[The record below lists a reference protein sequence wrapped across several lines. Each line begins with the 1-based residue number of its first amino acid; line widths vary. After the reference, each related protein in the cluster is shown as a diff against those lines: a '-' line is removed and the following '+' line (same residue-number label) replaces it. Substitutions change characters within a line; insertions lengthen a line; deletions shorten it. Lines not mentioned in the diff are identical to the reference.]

1 MKGLMVDL
9 VIWNEDLSGYRQE
22 LQDDIMRQMPQ
33 GSDSLLLNRKG
44 GIFIRRLEQMSD
56 EDRILI
62 QTVARAIISDRGGT
76 LAEQMERAGWD
87 EIAVPHL
94 FPTRIPYPEQKAGPD
109 KTGEGLLYFNGT
121 GGFSPDGKE
130 YVIITGKGKVTPA
143 PWVNVLANETF
154 GTVVSEKGSAYTW
167 SENAHE
173 FRLTPWMND
182 PVLDPSGEA
191 LYIRDEE
198 TGRFWSPSASACT
211 GDRSVRDQAWVRV
224 FCL

>member
-1 MKGLMVDL
+1 
-9 VIWNEDLSGYRQE
+9 
-22 LQDDIMRQMPQ
+22 
-33 GSDSLLLNRKG
+33 
-44 GIFIRRLEQMSD
+44 MSD

-62 QTVARAIISDRGGT
+62 QTVARAVISDRGGT

-87 EIAVPHL
+87 EIAVPRL
-94 FPTRIPYPEQKAGPD
+94 LPTRTPYPEQKAGPG

-130 YVIITGKGKVTPA
+130 YVIITGKGRVTPA
-143 PWVNVLANETF
+143 PWVNVLANENF
-154 GTVVSEKGSAYTW
+154 GTVISENGSAYTW

-198 TGRFWSPSASACT
+198 TGIFWSPSAWPVRGAHQYVT
-211 GDRSVRDQAWVRV
+211 RHGFGYSVFEYCEQGISTELTVSVSHRLSGEIHGAPDQEQIGSQQAPVCHRI
-224 FCL
+224 CRMGSR